1 MSSIVESRA
10 RSSGMYRCCRGADVC
25 RFYLTGLMSDR
36 PPPLVLLKWVA
47 QLWSTDLT
55 RFLGLFCIAT
65 AALSLGACDQTS
77 PLAPAPPP
85 RPLPR
90 VPTLS
95 GFVMDDSG
103 SPVANHEVALEEFF
117 TGNKQATTSTNA
129 DGYYEVRLGA
139 TTS

>member
-1 MSSIVESRA
+1 M
-10 RSSGMYRCCRGADVC
+10 
-25 RFYLTGLMSDR
+25 
-36 PPPLVLLKWVA
+36 
-47 QLWSTDLT
+47 T
-55 RFLGLFCIAT
+55 RFPGLFCIAT

-103 SPVANHEVALEEFF
+103 SPVANHEVTLEEFF

-129 DGYYEVRLGA
+129 DGFYEVRLGA
-139 TTS
+139 TTSGGATTGGPGASFIHAGGGQFEHFYVE